1 MIAPVFVACAILASL
16 LAVALVASATAKL
29 TKVDR
34 VVENI
39 TGTGVPLGW
48 FPWLAAAELAGA
60 AGLVV
65 GLGIEPLGV
74 AAAVGVV
81 LYFIGAVIAH
91 VRVGD
96 YAGISAPGPLLVVA
110 ATVLVLRLASMSP

>member
-1 MIAPVFVACAILASL
+1 MFVACAIVTGL
-16 LAVALVASATAKL
+16 LAAVLVGSAAAKL

-34 VVENI
+34 AVETI
-39 TGTGVPLGW
+39 TGAGVPIGW
-48 FPWLAAAELAGA
+48 FPWLAAIELAGA

-81 LYFIGAVIAH
+81 LYFAGAVIAH
-91 VRVGD
+91 VRVRD
-96 YAGISAPGPLLVVA
+96 YAGVVAPAPLLAVAVA
-110 ATVLVLRLASMSP
+110 ALVLRLASM